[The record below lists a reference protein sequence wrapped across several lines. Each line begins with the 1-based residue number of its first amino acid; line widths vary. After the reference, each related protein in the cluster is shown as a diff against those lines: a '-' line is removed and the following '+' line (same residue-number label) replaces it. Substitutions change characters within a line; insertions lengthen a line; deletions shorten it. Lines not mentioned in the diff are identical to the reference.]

1 MEDNLVNNKY
11 RIERRDVLYPPS
23 TSMLPLSHNGGSSP
37 TRVMEAPVSLVSSY
51 RRNQLDD
58 LTDKPPGITTFMD
71 LHAGCVDVR
80 GITEVR

>member
-1 MEDNLVNNKY
+1 
-11 RIERRDVLYPPS
+11 
-23 TSMLPLSHNGGSSP
+23 
-37 TRVMEAPVSLVSSY
+37 MEAPVSLVSSY